1 MKNLIKIFFFL
12 ALLIFSSCKLPD
24 MVLQDSFKSSATE
37 YLVKGRTGWTKKKPM
52 TFGPYL
58 ATSVK
63 RGWTSTY
70 NIPFVVK
77 FQGSKHKISFDMSK
91 GDAYQATTYAL
102 SKIKSRELP
111 ILDDLMRIS
120 LKYESYFAGAI
131 QLSQNEIYHFVIPL
145 PFENTF
151 DGKETGIL
159 ELENETFE
167 IFKIR
172 QLEGQMKFKYNEL
185 SGFEIRKDGVSVA
198 AVQKVNKDKIWISG
212 TVTEKE
218 QFLLANLCGAILLM
232 KNLEDEIY
240 DIENN

>member
-1 MKNLIKIFFFL
+1 MKNLTVTLFFL
-12 ALLIFSSCKLPD
+12 ILLVFSSCKLPD

-52 TFGPYL
+52 SFGPYL

-91 GDAYQATTYAL
+91 GTTYQASTYAL
-102 SKIKSRELP
+102 GKIKSRELP
-111 ILDDLMRIS
+111 ILGGLMRIP

-131 QLSQNEIYHFVIPL
+131 QLSKDEIYHFAIPL

-151 DGKETGIL
+151 DGEEVGVL

-185 SGFEIRKDGVSVA
+185 SGFEIRKDGVPVA
-198 AVQKVNKDKIWISG
+198 AVQKINKDKIWISQ

-232 KNLEDEIY
+232 KNLEDEILN
-240 DIENN
+240 IENN